1 MMHLYELTDKYLQAF
16 EALQVDEQGNMVGY
30 EAMEELAGELD
41 EKLENVAC
49 YIKDLRGEA
58 AKFKAEEATLA
69 ARRKQVESRAKWLSN
84 YLQGQLEAVG
94 REKFETVRCK
104 LGFSKSSKVN
114 VLDMD
119 LLPEEYRRVV
129 TTVEPD
135 KKAMLPRLRAGEVIP
150 GAELQES
157 RTFQIK

>member
-1 MMHLYELTDKYLQAF
+1 MHLYELTDEYLRAF

-30 EAMEELAGELD
+30 EALEELAGALD
-41 EKLENVAC
+41 EKLEAVAC
-49 YIKDLRGEA
+49 FVKDLCGEA
-58 AKFKAEEATLA
+58 ARFKAEEEALA
-69 ARRKQVESRAKWLSN
+69 ARRKQLESRAKWLSN

-104 LGFSKSSKVN
+104 LGFSKSTKVN

-119 LLPEEYRRVV
+119 LLPEAYRRVV
-129 TTVEPD
+129 TTIEPD
-135 KKAMLPRLRAGEVIP
+135 KKALLPLLRAGEVIP

>member
-1 MMHLYELTDKYLQAF
+1 MHLYELTDKYLQAF
-16 EALQVDEQGNMVGY
+16 EALQVDEDGNMQGY
-30 EAMEELAGELD
+30 EALEQLAGELD
-41 EKLENVAC
+41 EKLEAVAC
-49 YIKDLRGEA
+49 FIKDQRGEVE
-58 AKFKAEEATLA
+58 KFKAEEKALA
-69 ARRKQVESRAKWLSN
+69 ARRKQLESRAKWLSN

-94 REKFETVRCK
+94 REKFETARCK
-104 LGFSKSSKVN
+104 LGFTKSTKVN

-135 KKAMLPRLRAGEVIP
+135 KKALLPLLRAGEVIS
-150 GAELQES
+150 GVELQEN